1 MSSERQT
8 PSTPPGLPLSGEEPL
23 CSPPDKGELEGVE
36 VLPVCELCNQVGG
49 TLLWQDET
57 CRVVRVEDADY
68 PGFCR
73 VIWKLHVKEM
83 TDLSAAERGHLMAIV
98 FAVEAVVREVMRPD
112 KINLASLGNLTPHLH
127 WHVIPRYQHDKHFP
141 QPIWGVPQREGES
154 TCPLDWQARLME
166 SVRSKLNLRTC

>member
-57 CRVVRVEDADY
+57 CRVVLVEDADY

-83 TDLSAAERGHLMAIV
+83 TDLSAVERGHLMAIV
-98 FAVEAVVREVMRPD
+98 FVVEAVVREVMRPD

-141 QPIWGVPQREGES
+141 QPIWGAAQREGES
-154 TCPLDWQARLME
+154 TCSLDWQARLME
-166 SVRSKLNLRTC
+166 SVRSKLNLRPC